1 MQQVKL
7 LEDITSFGRDRA
19 LYGKKNDVVKV
30 IAEYGHVLIVEGKRG
45 RFPVLK
51 NKTVVTNL

>member
-7 LEDITSFGRDRA
+7 LEDVSSYGRDRT

-51 NKTVVTNL
+51 SVVIFI

>member
-1 MQQVKL
+1 MQKLRL
-7 LEDITSFGRDRA
+7 LEDISSFGRDRT
-19 LYGKKNDVVKV
+19 LYGKKNEIVTV
-30 IAEYGHVLIVEGKRG
+30 ITEYGHVLIVEGKKG